1 MFYILLL
8 LKQTSSCFCPTS
20 FILVAF
26 TLKALPHMFS
36 LSTRGF
42 PSDISVKNMPAN
54 ARDTRD
60 TGSIPV
66 SVRSP
71 GGGHSNPLQYSCLE
85 NPIERGAGRATVH
98 GVAESEMIERV
109 PTVLETM
116 LTTFRPILRDSHLRL
131 SLLTLFQNR
140 LHFSLPLP

>member
-26 TLKALPHMFS
+26 TLKALSYMFS

-42 PSDISVKNMPAN
+42 PSGISVKNMHAN
-54 ARDTRD
+54 AGDTRD
-60 TGSIPV
+60 TGSIPG

-71 GGGHSNPLQYSCLE
+71 GGGHGNPLQYSCLE
-85 NPIERGAGRATVH
+85 NPMERGAWRATVH
-98 GVAESEMIERV
+98 GVAESEMIERA
-109 PTVLETM
+109 PTMLETM

-140 LHFSLPLP
+140 LHFSLLLS